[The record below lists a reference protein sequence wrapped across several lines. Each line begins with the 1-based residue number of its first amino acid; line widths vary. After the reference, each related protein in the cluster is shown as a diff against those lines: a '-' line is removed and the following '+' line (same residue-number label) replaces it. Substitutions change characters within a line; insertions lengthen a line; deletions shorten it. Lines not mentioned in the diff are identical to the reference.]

1 MNHNLQFC
9 RAVLLFAAATTAAAN
24 AGEIEIYFSPNGS
37 AAAAVAKE
45 IDAAKTSVH
54 VLAYAISED
63 RITRALIAANNRG
76 LEVRLIVDRHE
87 QDGRYSSAQKIKKAG
102 VPTTVDRAHTLM
114 HNKTMVIDSTI
125 VITGS
130 MNFTA
135 SGDRQNAENTLV
147 LRDPDAAKIYEEDFN
162 KHLNHSPT
170 FTPSTL
176 PASIPPPPT
185 NKEPH

>member
-1 MNHNLQFC
+1 MKRFDY
-9 RAVLLFAAATTAAAN
+9 AAAAALLICQAAVATTTAADIAL
-24 AGEIEIYFSPNGS
+24 YFSPNGG
-37 AAAAVAKE
+37 AAAAVVKE

-63 RITRALIAANNRG
+63 RITRALINAKSRG
-76 LEVRLIVDRHE
+76 VDVRLIVDRHD
-87 QDGRYSSAQKIKKAG
+87 QDGRYSTAQKIKKAG
-102 VPTTVDRAHTLM
+102 VPVTVDRAHALM
-114 HNKTMVIDSTI
+114 HDKTLVIDTAI

-147 LRDPDAAKIYEEDFN
+147 IRDPDAARIYEQDFN
-162 KHLNHSPT
+162 KHLQHSST

-176 PASIPPPPT
+176 IPSPQPT
-185 NKEPH
+185 PTKKEP